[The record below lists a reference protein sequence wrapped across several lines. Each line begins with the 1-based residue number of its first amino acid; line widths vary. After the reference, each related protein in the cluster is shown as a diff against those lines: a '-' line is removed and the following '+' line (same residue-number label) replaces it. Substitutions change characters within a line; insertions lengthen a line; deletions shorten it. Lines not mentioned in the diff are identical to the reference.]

1 MAACGLVLA
10 FCGSL
15 SARGQDKPAIRV
27 SSASYG
33 LNVSKHALGNATK
46 YVRSACDTKRS
57 CNFAVQDA
65 ATAVADPAPGKPKEF
80 DVVYHCGNKVK
91 KDHIDGESKDKILLL
106 SCAD

>member
-1 MAACGLVLA
+1 M
-10 FCGSL
+10 
-15 SARGQDKPAIRV
+15 
-27 SSASYG
+27 
-33 LNVSKHALGNATK
+33 
-46 YVRSACDTKRS
+46 
-57 CNFAVQDA
+57 QDA